1 MCLVIVQRL
10 RSFFPRSISTKWQK
24 ASGGQWPTFLDLL
37 RPDKSPVQLAKQHV
51 ASMLT
56 GESKRL
62 GILAVAAGFPHVHE
76 FVESKPEVWPACR
89 NKFLALSAKLHQQH
103 DAYVKKHEHLSL
115 GDQRVPQGERLLKA
129 IQIASK
135 GKCCRTRACNEWV
148 NRCDGEPSEMVSVL
162 TQTRSGR
169 RSV

>member
-1 MCLVIVQRL
+1 MVIIVIIIIITLTIVIVDL
-10 RSFFPRSISTKWQK
+10 CVLGDCPAAAVFFFRTISPKWQK

-62 GILAVAAGFPHVHE
+62 GILAVAACFPHVHG
-76 FVESKPEVWPACR
+76 FAKSKPEVWSACR

-103 DAYVKKHEHLSL
+103 DAYVKKHEHLFL
-115 GDQRVPQGERLLKA
+115 GDQRVPQGECILKA
-129 IQIASK
+129 I
-135 GKCCRTRACNEWV
+135 
-148 NRCDGEPSEMVSVL
+148 
-162 TQTRSGR
+162 
-169 RSV
+169 